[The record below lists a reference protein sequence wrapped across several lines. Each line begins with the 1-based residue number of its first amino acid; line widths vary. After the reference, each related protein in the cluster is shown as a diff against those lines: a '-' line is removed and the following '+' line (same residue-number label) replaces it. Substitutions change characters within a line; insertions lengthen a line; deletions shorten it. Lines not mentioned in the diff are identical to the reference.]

1 MKKSYPLSK
10 RLWSLCLGSL
20 IALSMASPSFAA
32 CYFRV
37 SGWEPTD
44 EGVLLARYASGV
56 TGSALVASTR
66 YSARDPEA
74 VRAAFQSV
82 RLAFDMNGDNNVNAV
97 DTTIVLRY
105 TAGIRGPAL
114 TDGLSLAGGTRSTY
128 ESVQA
133 FIDSGCVAPIA
144 TRAPIYESLAFVSD
158 RTAFLAQANAQGARS
173 FLYLSAI
180 AVGVDFANLYASETP
195 GVFSYRSL
203 DTPSTASAFE
213 AQLNAQGAERF
224 RFGGVLTSGSYFYR
238 DENSNRTFSYRVLAL
253 PASSSDFLTQA
264 NAQGA
269 EGYFFVLPYFIA
281 STAYAIYAKES
292 GAATYSYALQPSTDI
307 NATPGDFVTQAN
319 AQGASGFKFRT
330 SYQFSDGA
338 RNVYV
343 RDTSQ
348 SATYTWKTND
358 NASSVAALVAQANT
372 EGAGGFVYLGA
383 RVFFPNGI
391 SNPSQTRIVYF
402 RPANCAGSVMCAPSG
417 PF

>member
-1 MKKSYPLSK
+1 MKISSAQ
-10 RLWSLCLGSL
+10 SLLRKVAIAFGALSL
-20 IALSMASPSFAA
+20 IAVSTSNAA

-37 SGWEPTD
+37 NGWEPTD

-66 YSARDPEA
+66 YAARDPVA

-82 RLAFDMNGDNNVNAV
+82 RLAFDMNGDNDVNTV

-105 TAGIRGPAL
+105 AAGIRGAAL
-114 TDGLSLAGGTRSTY
+114 TQGLSLAGGTRSTY

-133 FIDSGCVAPIA
+133 FIDGGCVAPIA
-144 TRAPIYESLAFVSD
+144 TRAPLYESLAFVSD

-173 FLYLSAI
+173 FLYLSPI
-180 AVGVDFANLYASETP
+180 AVGVEFANLYASETP

-203 DTPSTASAFE
+203 DTPTTPAAFE
-213 AQLNAQGAERF
+213 TQLNTQGAERF
-224 RFGGVLTSGSYFYR
+224 RFGGVLSSGSYFYR
-238 DENSNRTFSYRVLAL
+238 DDNSDRTFSYRVLPL
-253 PASSSDFLTQA
+253 PAASSDFLTQA
-264 NAQGA
+264 NAEGA
-269 EGYFFVLPYFIA
+269 AGYFFVLPYFISSA
-281 STAYAIYAKES
+281 SYAIYAKES
-292 GAATYSYALQPSTDI
+292 GAATYSYAVQPSTDF
-307 NATPGDFVTQAN
+307 NSTPADFVNQAN
-319 AQGASGFKFRT
+319 TQGANGFKFRT
-330 SYQFSDGA
+330 SYQFSDGS

-343 RDTSQ
+343 KDTAQ

-358 NASSVAALVAQANT
+358 NAASVAALVAQANT

-391 SNPSQTRIVYF
+391 SNPSQTQVVYF
-402 RPANCAGSVMCAPSG
+402 RPVNCAGSVMCAPSG